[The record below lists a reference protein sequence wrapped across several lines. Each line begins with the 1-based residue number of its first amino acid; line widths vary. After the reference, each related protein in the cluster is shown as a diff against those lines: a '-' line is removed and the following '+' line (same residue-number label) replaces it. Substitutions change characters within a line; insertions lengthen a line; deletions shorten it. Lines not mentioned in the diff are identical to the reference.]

1 MAHCARAARGALFL
15 PTRAGET
22 ETTERRH
29 HDITTRRHD
38 DANSGWAGGSRDV
51 RGADEGWTNSA
62 GLGGGLGAALA
73 CEPTA
78 AALLPPAE
86 GAVTT
91 AVAALG
97 HLARASALVLRRC
110 TGHASSR
117 CGDGAAAAQHL
128 EVRGD
133 APIPSV
139 RSLQSPQYHDA
150 RAKK

>member
-1 MAHCARAARGALFL
+1 MAHCARAARDVLFL
-15 PTRAGET
+15 PTRAGEA

-29 HDITTRRHD
+29 HDTTTRRHD

-62 GLGGGLGAALA
+62 GLGGGLGAARA

-78 AALLPPAE
+78 AALLPSAE

-97 HLARASALVLRRC
+97 HLARASALVLRRRNI
-110 TGHASSR
+110 SR
-117 CGDGAAAAQHL
+117 CAAAQHL

-139 RSLQSPQYHDA
+139 RSL
-150 RAKK
+150 